1 MRKFKAVTFSFDDGI
16 TQDQR
21 LLEILNRYGLKATFN
36 INSGKCGTA
45 KSYVMKDVTVA
56 HVKPRLEELT
66 KIYAGHEV
74 AAHTIDHPM
83 LTKIEDDAEVI
94 RQVEEDRLKL
104 SEVMGYEVLGMA
116 YPGGGVNCDAR
127 VERLVRERTG
137 VRYARTVGVSHS
149 FEIPGNLYC
158 FQTTA
163 SACCN
168 LDETVRLAREFI
180 ALETDEPKI
189 FSLYGHGYELDID
202 GTWDR
207 FEELCSLISGREDIF
222 YGTNREVLLERY
234 WE

>member
-1 MRKFKAVTFSFDDGI
+1 MGLYKALTFSFDDGI

-66 KIYAGHEV
+66 RIYAGHEV
-74 AAHTIDHPM
+74 AAHTVDHPM
-83 LTKIEDDAEVI
+83 LTKIEDDAEVV
-94 RQVEEDRLKL
+94 RQIEEDRLKL
-104 SEVMGYEVLGMA
+104 SEVMGYEIVGMA

-127 VERLVRERTG
+127 VERLAREHTG
-137 VRYARTVGVSHS
+137 VRYARTVGVSGS
-149 FEIPGNLYC
+149 FEIPENLYR
-158 FQTTA
+158 FQMTA
-163 SACCN
+163 SACC
-168 LDETVRLAREFI
+168 DWERTEALAEKFLRTKAERPM
-180 ALETDEPKI
+180 L

-207 FEELCSLISGREDIF
+207 FEALCKKLAGRDDVY
-222 YGTNREVLLERY
+222 YGTNREVLLEKY